1 MFVHED
7 TRKSAFYKVTYVAKK
22 RLCVLGVHACEDEKL
37 YQNFMM
43 RCAGRTGGRTC
54 WF

>member
-1 MFVHED
+1 MKIHGNLHF
-7 TRKSAFYKVTYVAKK
+7 TRLLTLL
-22 RLCVLGVHACEDEKL
+22 RRDCVLGVHACEDEKL

-43 RCAGRTGGRTC
+43 RCAGRTGGRTF